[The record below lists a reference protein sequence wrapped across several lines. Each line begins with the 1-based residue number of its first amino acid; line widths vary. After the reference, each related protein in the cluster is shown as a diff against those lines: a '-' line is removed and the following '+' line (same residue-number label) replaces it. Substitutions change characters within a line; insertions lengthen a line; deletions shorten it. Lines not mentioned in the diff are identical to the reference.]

1 MRRAAAF
8 SPSHITGFFEIH
20 DSSPDPLYVGSR
32 GAGVSLKLG
41 VVSFVEAS
49 PSTRPE
55 VEVLCNGRRVGFEVT
70 RLAVSRLLRLADRPY
85 RVVVNHLFSV
95 PVGSGFGSSGAGA
108 LSAALAVNEALGLGL
123 SREEAA
129 REAHV
134 AEVLYRTGLGDVVAQ
149 LAGGLEAR
157 VKPGGPGVGVVW
169 RVPVHDVV
177 VVCAPLGVYETRA
190 MITEPSL
197 RGRINKVGA
206 WALEQFLR
214 GPSPRSFIELS
225 ARFAEEVGF
234 LDGGLKG
241 LVDAVVEAGGMGLS
255 VKKRVAFALARR
267 DCLGEVAEAFRRG
280 LRVEPLWAEV
290 DNEGAR
296 VVGL

>member
-32 GAGVSLKLG
+32 GAGVSLGLG
-41 VVSFVEAS
+41 VVSIVEAS
-49 PSTRPE
+49 PSARPE
-55 VEVLCNGRRVGFEVT
+55 VEVLCSGRRVGFEVT
-70 RLAVSRLLRLADRPY
+70 RTAVSRLLRLAERPY

-108 LSAALAVNEALGLGL
+108 LSAALAANEALGLGL
-123 SREEAA
+123 AREEAA

-134 AEVLYRTGLGDVVAQ
+134 AEVLHRTGLGDVVAE
-149 LAGGLEAR
+149 LVGGLEAR
-157 VKPGGPGVGVVW
+157 VRPGGPGVGVVW
-169 RVPVHDVV
+169 KMPVHDLV

-190 MITEPSL
+190 MLTEPRL
-197 RGRINKVGA
+197 RERINKVGA
-206 WALEQFLR
+206 WALERFLQS
-214 GPSPRSFIELS
+214 PSPRSFMELS

-234 LDGGLKG
+234 LDGGMKG
-241 LVDAVVEAGGMGLS
+241 LVEAVAEAGGMGLS
-255 VKKRVAFALARR
+255 VKKRVAFTLARR
-267 DCLGEVAEAFRRG
+267 GDAEGVAEAFRRA
-280 LRVEPLWAEV
+280 LCVEPLCAEV

-296 VVGL
+296 VVEL